1 MKPVRGFTLV
11 ELVTVIVLTGILSL
25 VVWRN
30 LSLPIRGFADLTAR
44 NEATGA
50 VRLAMNRM
58 TREIRLALPNSVRVS
73 SDGSALEMLRLS
85 GGGRYRVEADP
96 GNPATDPIN
105 LSATADT
112 FSVLGSWN
120 IPSTVRTS
128 SGVAGCLAGTADCL
142 AIYNTGNPATCAA
155 QTAGTRTNA
164 WCGDNLAGI
173 ASVNTTTGIVS
184 FNRTDGTTTFP
195 TGSPVNRFFVVDTTV
210 SFVCTGGQ
218 LRRYA
223 GYAISA
229 VQSAPPAGSYA
240 LLASN
245 VASCSFSYQAGSLSR
260 AGLVALSLT
269 LNLTNGE
276 NRTETVTLFDQ
287 LQLPNS
293 P

>member
-1 MKPVRGFTLV
+1 MKQAAGFTLV
-11 ELVTVIVLTGILSL
+11 ELITVIVLTGILSL

-30 LSLPIRGFADLTAR
+30 LSLPIRGFVDLTAR

-73 SDGSALEMLRLS
+73 ADGSALEMLRLS

-96 GNPATDPIN
+96 GNAASDPIN
-105 LSATADT
+105 LGASADS
-112 FSVLGSWN
+112 FSVLGDWN
-120 IPSTVRTS
+120 IPTSVRTS
-128 SGVAGCLAGTADCL
+128 AGVSACLAGTADCL
-142 AIYNTGNPATCAA
+142 AIYNTGNPGTCAA

-173 ASVNTTTGIVS
+173 ASANSATRIVT
-184 FNRTDGTTTFP
+184 FNRADGTTTFP

-210 SFVCTGGQ
+210 AFVCASGE

-223 GYAISA
+223 GYPIAATQSVPPSGTPA
-229 VQSAPPAGSYA
+229 V
-240 LLASN
+240 LATN
-245 VASCSFSYQAGSLSR
+245 VASCNFSYLPGSLAR

-276 NRTETVTLFDQ
+276 NRTESVTLFDQ

>member
-1 MKPVRGFTLV
+1 MSHSRGFTLV
-11 ELVTVIVLTGILSL
+11 ELITVIVLTGILSL

-30 LSLPIRGFADLTAR
+30 LSLPIRGFTDIAAR

-50 VRLAMNRM
+50 MRLAMNRM

-73 SDGSALEMLRLS
+73 PDGSALEMLRLS
-85 GGGRYRVEADP
+85 GGGRYRVEVDP
-96 GNPATDPIN
+96 ANPASDPIN

-112 FSVLGSWN
+112 FSVLGDWN

-128 SGVAGCLAGTADCL
+128 GGVAGCLAGTADCL

-155 QTAGTRTNA
+155 QAAGTRTNA

-173 ASVNTTTGIVS
+173 ASANSGSRIVS

-210 SFVCTGGQ
+210 SFVCAGGE

-223 GYAISA
+223 GYPIAA
-229 VQSAPPAGSYA
+229 VQTVPPSGSPA
-240 LLASN
+240 VLATR
-245 VASCSFSYQAGSLSR
+245 VASCNFSYLAGSLSR

-269 LNLTNGE
+269 LNLTNSE
-276 NRTETVTLFDQ
+276 NLTESVTLFDQ